1 MALDLKKM
9 ERDILEVVRDI
20 GDIGF
25 RNSSHS
31 PASKVLIE
39 KYIDKDDPW
48 QSNQQLTVLVDYLV
62 EKRYLFPVHSTDGKV
77 SSGYARGITPKGA
90 KRLRELQ
97 VPRWTWFK
105 SNWFPTL
112 VAAITAIAA
121 VGSIIV
127 DATCNRG

>member
-1 MALDLKKM
+1 MALDLRQM
-9 ERDILEVVRDI
+9 EQDILEVVRDI

-25 RNSSHS
+25 RDSSHS

-62 EKRYLFPVHSTDGKV
+62 EERYLFPVFNQKGEV
-77 SSGYARGITPKGA
+77 SGSYARGITPKGL

-97 VPRWTWFK
+97 APRRTWFK
-105 SNWFPTL
+105 ENWFPVI
-112 VAAITAIAA
+112 VAGITTMIGI
-121 VGSIIV
+121 GSIVVDLIV
-127 DATCNRG
+127 NRN